1 MKAFRM
7 RFQIFFFVCISY
19 TFSSVLGGLPLSSF
33 NLTLD
38 QSEKLRS
45 GNDESVALAQDII
58 NDALKDYVQEGN
70 LNIVIENNDIIID
83 AAFDDRVLKDRC
95 SLKLFALH
103 PRAKGTIQRSSQL
116 MADIYD
122 GDFLAGEFSAAAKAD
137 LDVQLDLKFDFRAQI
152 GAKIFG
158 KCRKIG
164 RDTLGID
171 LKTSGKAILA
181 VALEATDIAIDPNFE
196 NIKGKLNLNILGR
209 LENWN
214 VDDLDVSK
222 CQVKLFNRVEIGS
235 YCSAARSLIRDALQ
249 NYINKWSQFEAP
261 KLIEKLERKMQS
273 RIGDEIVIPLNRGGL
288 FDKK

>member
-1 MKAFRM
+1 M
-7 RFQIFFFVCISY
+7 RFNILNFVCVIFN
-19 TFSSVLGGLPLSSF
+19 FSLVLGGLPLSSF

-38 QSEKLRS
+38 QSQQLRS

-58 NDALKDYVQEGN
+58 NDALKKYVKEGN

-103 PRAKGTIQRSSQL
+103 PRARGTIKRSSQL

-122 GDFLAGEFSAAAKAD
+122 GDFSAGEFSAAAKAD
-137 LDVQLDLKFDFRAQI
+137 LDVQLDLDFDFRAQI

-214 VDDLDVSK
+214 IDDLDVSK
-222 CQVKLFNRVEIGS
+222 CQVKLFNRIEIGS
-235 YCSAARSLIRDALQ
+235 YCSAARSLIREALQ
-249 NYINKWSQFEAP
+249 NYINKWTEFEAP

-273 RIGDEIVIPLNRGGL
+273 RIGDEIVIPLNGGGL
-288 FDKK
+288 FD

>member
-1 MKAFRM
+1 M
-7 RFQIFFFVCISY
+7 RFQIFFFVSISY

-58 NDALKDYVQEGN
+58 NDALKEYVQEGN

-83 AAFDDRVLKDRC
+83 AAFDDRVLKARC

-103 PRAKGTIQRSSQL
+103 PRAKGTIKRSSQL

-122 GDFLAGEFSAAAKAD
+122 GDFLAGEFSAAVKAD

-171 LKTSGKAILA
+171 LTLRLILT
-181 VALEATDIAIDPNFE
+181 L
-196 NIKGKLNLNILGR
+196 
-209 LENWN
+209 
-214 VDDLDVSK
+214 
-222 CQVKLFNRVEIGS
+222 
-235 YCSAARSLIRDALQ
+235 
-249 NYINKWSQFEAP
+249 
-261 KLIEKLERKMQS
+261 
-273 RIGDEIVIPLNRGGL
+273 RI
-288 FDKK
+288 

>member
-1 MKAFRM
+1 M
-7 RFQIFFFVCISY
+7 RFQIFFFVSISY

-38 QSEKLRS
+38 QSERLRS

-58 NDALKDYVQEGN
+58 NDALKEYVQEGN

-103 PRAKGTIQRSSQL
+103 PRAKGTIKRSSQL

-122 GDFLAGEFSAAAKAD
+122 GDFLAGEFSAAVKAD

-261 KLIEKLERKMQS
+261 KLIEKLERKLQS
-273 RIGDEIVIPLNRGGL
+273 RIGDEIVIPLNGGGL

>member
-1 MKAFRM
+1 M
-7 RFQIFFFVCISY
+7 RFQIFFFVSISY

-58 NDALKDYVQEGN
+58 NDALKEYVQEGN

-103 PRAKGTIQRSSQL
+103 PRAKGTIKRSSQL

-273 RIGDEIVIPLNRGGL
+273 RIGDEIVIPLNGGGL

>member
-1 MKAFRM
+1 M
-7 RFQIFFFVCISY
+7 RFQILSFVCIISN
-19 TFSSVLGGLPLSSF
+19 FSSVFGGLPLSSF

-38 QSEKLRS
+38 QREKLRS

-58 NDALKDYVQEGN
+58 NDALKEYVQEGN

-122 GDFLAGEFSAAAKAD
+122 GDFLAGEFSAAVKAD

-273 RIGDEIVIPLNRGGL
+273 RIGDEIVIPLNGGGL

>member
-1 MKAFRM
+1 M
-7 RFQIFFFVCISY
+7 RFQILSFVCIISN
-19 TFSSVLGGLPLSSF
+19 FSSVLGGLPLSSF

-58 NDALKDYVQEGN
+58 NDALKEYVQEGN

-103 PRAKGTIQRSSQL
+103 PRAKGTIKRSSQL

-122 GDFLAGEFSAAAKAD
+122 GDFLDGEFSAAVKAD

-273 RIGDEIVIPLNRGGL
+273 RIGDEIVIPLNGGGL

>member
-1 MKAFRM
+1 M
-7 RFQIFFFVCISY
+7 RFQIFFFVSISY

-58 NDALKDYVQEGN
+58 NDALKEYVQEGN

-103 PRAKGTIQRSSQL
+103 PRAKGTIKRSSQL

-181 VALEATDIAIDPNFE
+181 VALEATDIAINPNFE

-273 RIGDEIVIPLNRGGL
+273 RIGDEIVIPLNGGGL